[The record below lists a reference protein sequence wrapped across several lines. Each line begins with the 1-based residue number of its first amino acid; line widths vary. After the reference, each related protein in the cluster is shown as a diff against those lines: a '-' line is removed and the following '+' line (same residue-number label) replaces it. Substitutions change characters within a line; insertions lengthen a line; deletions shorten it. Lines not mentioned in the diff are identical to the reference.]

1 MSTWELTLDAI
12 PNDAAAT
19 TRKLDRFEA
28 VVVANE
34 RRLLALAYRLLG
46 STDAARDAV
55 QEVFLK
61 LFRHWDR
68 VEADPAAWLYR
79 VTVNECFDH
88 RKRTRPWVELGAI
101 PASTNLEAGAAIE
114 EQRRML
120 LEELH
125 RLPERERMAVVLREI
140 EGFTTAE
147 AAALM
152 GSEEVTVRSQI
163 SSARAKLKAA
173 ISVRLERRKR

>member
-1 MSTWELTLDAI
+1 MSTRELTLDTI
-12 PNDAAAT
+12 PIDAAAT

-34 RRLLALAYRLLG
+34 RRLLALSYRLLD

-55 QEVFLK
+55 QDVFLK
-61 LFRHWDR
+61 LFRHWNR
-68 VEADPAAWLYR
+68 VEADPAGWLYR
-79 VTVNECFDH
+79 VTVNVCFDQ

-101 PASTNLEAGAAIE
+101 AASTNLEAGAAIE

-120 LEELH
+120 LEELQ
-125 RLPERERMAVVLREI
+125 RLPERERTAVVLREI
-140 EGFTTAE
+140 EGLSTAE
-147 AAALM
+147 VAVLM

-163 SSARAKLKAA
+163 SSARARLKAA
-173 ISVRLERRKR
+173 ISSRLERRKR